1 MPSWWRDSLRAR
13 TNANAA
19 KAPWTATSGYPRE
32 CCGLVV
38 MVARREVYM
47 PCRNTAA
54 SADHFVLAADDYAA
68 AEDAGR
74 IVAIVHSH
82 PDETPTPS
90 EADRVACEATGLPW
104 FIVAVAKDDDGAV
117 VAGEVRGFTPV
128 GFQAPLLGRQF
139 AHGVL
144 DCYSLVR
151 DPAASGIGVRGQ
163 ASADAGPIL
172 EQIGGKIEKS
182 MLGQDLITEIES
194 GGGAATEIKKV
205 KDGLNAMVSI
215 KAQSTGPD
223 GKLYAAGMGVGVE
236 NTPEGMQTQV
246 LFLADRL
253 ALINLANGV
262 VSTPFA
268 IQNGQTFISQAFI
281 QDGTITSAKI
291 GEYIQSNNFVA
302 GQQGWRWSKSGAFE
316 NNGVGG
322 GGRRVENNTQS
333 LWYDANGTLR
343 IRIQV

>member
-1 MPSWWRDSLRAR
+1 
-13 TNANAA
+13 
-19 KAPWTATSGYPRE
+19 
-32 CCGLVV
+32 
-38 MVARREVYM
+38 
-47 PCRNTAA
+47 
-54 SADHFVLAADDYAA
+54 
-68 AEDAGR
+68 
-74 IVAIVHSH
+74 
-82 PDETPTPS
+82 
-90 EADRVACEATGLPW
+90 
-104 FIVAVAKDDDGAV
+104 
-117 VAGEVRGFTPV
+117 
-128 GFQAPLLGRQF
+128 
-139 AHGVL
+139 
-144 DCYSLVR
+144 
-151 DPAASGIGVRGQ
+151 
-163 ASADAGPIL
+163 
-172 EQIGGKIEKS
+172 
-182 MLGQDLITEIES
+182 
-194 GGGAATEIKKV
+194 
-205 KDGLNAMVSI
+205 MVSI